1 MSERPRWTAESVARS
16 TGSLTPADIARES
29 ALDDE
34 EGLAPYLGAAA
45 LVTTF
50 DPQTLKPLEPT
61 SLDPTDAI
69 AGLLDHSSAFVDDG
83 GEPHWALSTDARREA
98 LARFESR
105 EDLRAALARISDRPD
120 DAVQRAFEAAIAGAL
135 PPLSEQDAAQLTRTL
150 QVSTWLDG
158 VLGDVPDPAAVRRA
172 LERHTLLAP
181 FRALVGDHF
190 GGRRKELA
198 RLRSYVDVLVAHD
211 AFEAFGRALRDE
223 YEKRPLL
230 IHGVGGAGKSTLVAQ
245 FILEH
250 LDADG
255 ASELPFAY
263 IDFDRTGVMAE
274 EPVTLLLEAARQL
287 SIQREWGHDV
297 WERLR
302 LQATQELAALGRSR
316 GLRRDGGRG
325 RAIAGY
331 TRRSPFLRAFVDAL
345 DETTAEDLP
354 FLLVL
359 DTFEEVQYR
368 SADVVREL
376 GSFLSELQSA
386 IPRLRTVIAGRAPIG
401 DFETEELELGA
412 LDDAAAVGY
421 LRSRGIAD
429 SGTAK
434 LIASRLNGNPLALAL
449 AARAVI
455 EDPAELATIKAI
467 RTRRRG
473 PLFFLALDAEVVQGY
488 LYRRI
493 LGHIHD
499 EQVRRL
505 AHPGLVLRRIT
516 PELILEVLSDPC
528 GVQVDGPADAER
540 LFAELRA
547 EVTLVKPGGE
557 EVLEHRADVRR
568 MMLPL
573 IERDAP
579 GAVER
584 IHRSAVAFYER
595 REGVVDRA
603 EEIYH
608 RLFVEDLR
616 DAIDERWLGGVEAH
630 LAGALEELPAE
641 GQVVLAPLVGRE
653 PSDPTVWER
662 AGARARERR
671 AEKRVDD
678 LIALDRLWRALEVL
692 QEAKERTPG
701 GRLHLLEPT
710 VHLALGDLPAAKSSV
725 ERGLAAASG
734 PGGERMVLELLEL
747 AARIQD
753 ELGDGDAAR
762 ARLVEAYAAAKR
774 LGERARMLE
783 LGTRLARLAADAEED
798 SAPVLAEVHADFLD
812 APDRILE
819 AQPAVTRELAGELGE
834 QYPDVLLRAARTVGL
849 PGVEPEELARPGAA
863 EQVAA
868 KLRRQAQRK
877 RFSAR

>member
-16 TGSLTPADIARES
+16 TGSITPADIALES
-29 ALDDE
+29 AIDE
-34 EGLAPYLGAAA
+34 EEALAPYLGAAA

-50 DPQTLKPLEPT
+50 DPQTLQPLEPA

-69 AGLLDHSSAFVDDG
+69 AGLLDHSSAFVDDD
-83 GEPHWALSTDARREA
+83 GEPRWALNTDVRREA
-98 LARFESR
+98 LARFSSGAE
-105 EDLRAALARISDRPD
+105 LRAALARIPDRPD
-120 DAVQRAFEAAIAGAL
+120 DAVQRSLEAAIAGTL
-135 PPLSEQDAAQLTRTL
+135 PPLAEQDAAELARTL

-158 VLGDVPDPAAVRRA
+158 VIDDLPDPAAVRRA

-190 GGRRKELA
+190 GGRRRELA
-198 RLRSYVDVLVAHD
+198 RLRSYVDVLLAQGHR
-211 AFEAFGRALRDE
+211 EALERALRAE
-223 YEKRPLL
+223 YEKPPLL

-302 LQATQELAALGRSR
+302 LRATQELVELGRSR
-316 GLRRDGGRG
+316 GVPRGGGRG

-331 TRRSPFLRAFVDAL
+331 TRRSPFLKAFVDAFN
-345 DETTAEDLP
+345 ETTAEDLP

-368 SADVVREL
+368 SAEVVREL
-376 GSFLSELQSA
+376 GSFLAELHTA
-386 IPRLRTVIAGRAPIG
+386 IPRLRTVIAGRAPIE
-401 DFETEELELGA
+401 DFETDELELGA
-412 LDDAAAVGY
+412 LDDEAAVGY

-429 SGTAK
+429 TGTAK

-499 EQVRRL
+499 EDVKRL

-516 PELILEVLSDPC
+516 PELILDVLAEPC

-573 IERDAP
+573 IQRDAP

-608 RLFVEDLR
+608 RLFVEELR
-616 DAIDERWLGGVEAH
+616 DAIDERWLGGVEDH

-641 GQVVLAPLVGRE
+641 GQVVLAPLVKRE

-692 QEAKERTPG
+692 EEAKERTPG

-710 VHLALGDLPAAKSSV
+710 VHLALGEPANAKTAV
-725 ERGLAAASG
+725 EKGLEAASG

-747 AARIQD
+747 AARIED
-753 ELGDGDAAR
+753 ELGHGDAAR

-774 LGERARMLE
+774 LGERARMLK
-783 LGTRLARLAADAEED
+783 LGTRLARLAADPDEGAD
-798 SAPVLAEVHADFLD
+798 PVLAQLHADFLD
-812 APDRILE
+812 APDAVLRADL
-819 AQPAVTRELAGELGE
+819 AVTREFAGELGE
-834 QYPDVLLRAARTVGL
+834 QYPDVLVRAARTVGL
-849 PGVEPEELARPGAA
+849 PGVEESELARPGAA
-863 EQVAA
+863 AQVAA
-868 KLRRQAQRK
+868 RLRK
-877 RFSAR
+877 RAQLKR